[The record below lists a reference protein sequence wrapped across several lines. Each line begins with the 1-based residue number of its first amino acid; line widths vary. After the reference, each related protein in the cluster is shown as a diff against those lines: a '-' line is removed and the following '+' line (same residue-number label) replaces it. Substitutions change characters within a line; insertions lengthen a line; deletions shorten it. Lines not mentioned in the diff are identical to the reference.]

1 MGRHDGK
8 REAMINTT
16 KDMYADSLMRKLEHQ
31 TLDRITVTDIAQDCG
46 TTRQAFYY
54 HFDDIYDLLEWIYL
68 QESTKLLENNRDIHT
83 WQRGQRLI
91 LDWMQSHRAFVINT
105 YRSIK
110 REYLENFLADW
121 LYPLL
126 LDVVEAQSDG
136 LCVTADEKKFLA
148 RFYTLA
154 LVATSMDWISRGMD
168 ESAEMQALRVEV
180 LIKDNIR
187 TALARYDRLHKITA
201 LDDRFDSNSIS

>member
-1 MGRHDGK
+1 
-8 REAMINTT
+8 
-16 KDMYADSLMRKLEHQ
+16 MYAESLMRKLEHQ
-31 TLDRITVTDIAQDCG
+31 TLDHITVTDIAQDCG

-68 QESTKLLENNRDIHT
+68 QESAKLLENNRDIHT

-110 REYLENFLADW
+110 REYLENFLIDW
-121 LYPLL
+121 LNPLL
-126 LDVVEAQSDG
+126 LDVVEAQSEG
-136 LCVTADEKKFLA
+136 LCVSKDERLFLA

-154 LVATSMDWISRGMD
+154 LVATSMDWVSRGMD
-168 ESAEMQALRVEV
+168 ESAETQALRVEV
-180 LIKDNIR
+180 LIKDNIPNALNRYDHARRR
-187 TALARYDRLHKITA
+187 TALGD
-201 LDDRFDSNSIS
+201 